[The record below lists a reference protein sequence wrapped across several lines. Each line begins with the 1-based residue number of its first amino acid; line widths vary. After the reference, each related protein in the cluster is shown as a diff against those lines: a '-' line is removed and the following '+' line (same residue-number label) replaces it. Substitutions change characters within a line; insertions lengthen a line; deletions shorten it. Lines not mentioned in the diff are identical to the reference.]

1 VGDLMITVCQIEIYI
16 YESNSLKDKRRIL
29 KSILDKL
36 KNKYNITIAET
47 DYNDKWNRSI
57 ITFAAVSNS
66 GKFSD
71 KIINQVEKYFEMD
84 GRIEVLKRE
93 IYRC

>member
-1 VGDLMITVCQIEIYI
+1 MISVCQVEIYI

-29 KSILDKL
+29 KSIIDKL
-36 KNKYNITIAET
+36 KSKYNITIAET
-47 DYNDKWNRSI
+47 DYNEKWNRSV

-71 KIINQVEKYFEMD
+71 KIINKVLRIIEND
-84 GRIEVLKRE
+84 NRIEVTKNEL
-93 IYRC
+93 YRC